1 MNDSIAQSSP
11 TIVNDLLAFTESLN
25 QSLPEVEVKLT
36 QAGISLTPEQ
46 FDSLIASW

>member
-1 MNDSIAQSSP
+1 MNDSIAQSSS
-11 TIVNDLLAFTESLN
+11 TIANDLLAFTESLN
-25 QSLPEVEVKLT
+25 QSWPAVGAKLA